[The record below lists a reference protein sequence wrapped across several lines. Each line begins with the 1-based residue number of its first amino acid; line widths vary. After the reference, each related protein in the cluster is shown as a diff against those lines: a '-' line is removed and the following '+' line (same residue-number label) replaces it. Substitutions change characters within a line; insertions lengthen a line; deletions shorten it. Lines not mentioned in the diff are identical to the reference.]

1 MCFTEL
7 KRRRLPADRI
17 FEPPILKRGMFF
29 PVTRIIARSRV
40 HISRGTGFTSFPVPP
55 PMRTM
60 RKVDREEFETDRAT
74 NSQSPDLH
82 KGGWIKM
89 GAIQAFP
96 TCFHLGHDRVVED
109 IIIFNTRDLIERR

>member
-1 MCFTEL
+1 
-7 KRRRLPADRI
+7 
-17 FEPPILKRGMFF
+17 
-29 PVTRIIARSRV
+29 
-40 HISRGTGFTSFPVPP
+40 
-55 PMRTM
+55 M

-96 TCFHLGHDRVVED
+96 TCFHLGHDRVVEE
-109 IIIFNTRDLIERR
+109 IIIF